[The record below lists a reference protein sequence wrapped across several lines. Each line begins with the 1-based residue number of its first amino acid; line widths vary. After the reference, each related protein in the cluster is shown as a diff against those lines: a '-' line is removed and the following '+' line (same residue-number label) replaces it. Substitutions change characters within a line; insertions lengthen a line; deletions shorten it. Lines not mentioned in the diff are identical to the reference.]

1 MAAKQMH
8 GPQKSP
14 TANEI
19 EKIYND
25 SKSESLKFS
34 FLTFSEATAE
44 CKAQYIPPSTFGLTA
59 LS

>member
-1 MAAKQMH
+1 MH

-44 CKAQYIPPSTFGLTA
+44 RKAQ
-59 LS
+59 